1 MASTLTEPT
10 PPEQPRRRGWL
21 RRSAITDRSQP
32 PRWYIGYIV
41 FVYFIAI
48 GGLLA
53 GVIALY
59 VNSQSATKQAECF
72 QSFADRFSTVS
83 TEVRAAQVKVDR
95 VESKTDRV
103 AARRETAFQKVLTL
117 ILAGD
122 TPEAESIAAFKAL
135 QETTADLAEARD
147 KLVQARSHLQVVR
160 ENHPIPEAP
169 EDGGRCRLLGN

>member
-1 MASTLTEPT
+1 MASTLTDPT
-10 PPEQPRRRGWL
+10 PPPK
-21 RRSAITDRSQP
+21 
-32 PRWYIGYIV
+32 WYLG
-41 FVYFIAI
+41 FIA
-48 GGLLA
+48 GVYVLALLGLAAGLL
-53 GVIALY
+53 GLY
-59 VNSQSATKQAECF
+59 LNNQSATKQAECF

-160 ENHPIPEAP
+160 QNHPIPEAP

>member
-1 MASTLTEPT
+1 MASTLTDPT
-10 PPEQPRRRGWL
+10 PPPK
-21 RRSAITDRSQP
+21 
-32 PRWYIGYIV
+32 WYLG
-41 FVYFIAI
+41 FIA
-48 GGLLA
+48 GVYVLALLGLAAGLL
-53 GVIALY
+53 GLY
-59 VNSQSATKQAECF
+59 LNNQSATKQAECF